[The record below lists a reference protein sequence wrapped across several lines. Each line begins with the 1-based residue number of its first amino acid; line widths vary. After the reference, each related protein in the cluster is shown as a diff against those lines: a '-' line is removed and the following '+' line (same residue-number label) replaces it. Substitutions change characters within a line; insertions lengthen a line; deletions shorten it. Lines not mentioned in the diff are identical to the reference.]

1 MLLQFVVVTSWGFI
15 SHLIGHKTINI
26 LEIILGIHGFLGL
39 SVILMMA
46 RLELK
51 PVAMSGK
58 IVKFTFWQLTI
69 SPPLT

>member
-1 MLLQFVVVTSWGFI
+1 MLLQFVVVMSWGFI
-15 SHLIGHKTINI
+15 SHLIGRKTINI
-26 LEIILGIHGFLGL
+26 LEIILGIHGFPGL
-39 SVILMMA
+39 SVILMA

-58 IVKFTFWQLTI
+58 IVKFTFWQLTT